1 VRRKIYF
8 FRTNVA
14 ACEEINHKSTNFFP
28 LGSNRVLPGTSF
40 DSNGTAIVTKGY
52 ILRKENF
59 VEKSYNLYETI
70 IGGSL
75 SQLLYK
81 MKHHIFLALFEPTQK
96 DYNFGI

>member
-1 VRRKIYF
+1 MLQPVK
-8 FRTNVA
+8 
-14 ACEEINHKSTNFFP
+14 KSITSLQFFFP

-52 ILRKENF
+52 ILIKENF
-59 VEKSYNLYETI
+59 VEKSYNLYEKRL

-96 DYNFGI
+96 DYNFGT